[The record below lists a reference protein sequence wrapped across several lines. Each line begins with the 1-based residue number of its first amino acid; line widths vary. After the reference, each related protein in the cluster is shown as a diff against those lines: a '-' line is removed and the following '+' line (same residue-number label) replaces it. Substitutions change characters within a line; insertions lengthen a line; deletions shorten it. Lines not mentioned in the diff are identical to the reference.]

1 MSITGINVIHEG
13 VEITTE
19 GEGIAEREVI
29 LRIFAVIISKNK
41 ESQTFFVEREGA
53 CHARQ
58 IIDTEMAEN
67 DA

>member
-1 MSITGINVIHEG
+1 MSMTGMNGIHEG
-13 VEITTE
+13 IKITTE

-58 IIDTEMAEN
+58 IIDTEMAKN

>member
-1 MSITGINVIHEG
+1 MDVIHEG

-29 LRIFAVIISKNK
+29 LRIFAIIVRKSK